1 MTIILRMAFNE
12 IFSSFIGNLFKKSEE
27 RIRFLSLTESLMKQ
41 LPSFFDADV
50 EKINLQDNYSPLKPF
65 INIIELNKPSKEM
78 LEKSAYSLQKRIFE
92 SYFKYGIADERQDM
106 IIDEEIDYE
115 KKRVRETV
123 LTLLYHLFD
132 KDVIVLN
139 AQLLGQEAIEIIK
152 ILEKSEFYGRIIFC
166 FDSIKIESAPK
177 NVIDFFE
184 EISNQN
190 NFYDISNI
198 KDKTDLAKNF
208 SCQIESVPNFEVLF
222 KSLKN
227 NRLFLALDQNLN
239 LAQWMAENIE
249 RLGYT
254 AAQKRILNMELGIAF
269 YLSGK
274 NDEASLFFNNV
285 LESQYDDATDIA
297 ALIYLSKLMMRKKSN
312 PTALKY
318 AALAEQRLQSDKKS
332 SSYAIVKMIGYLI
345 TERAAKDKSI
355 EKYREILSLLKRHKL
370 MNNYVKTALV
380 VPWITLVSKE
390 YRELVMEKV
399 DEAYELA
406 KKLDN
411 RFELSTACHWKG
423 IILSYIG
430 KTGEALDWYFKCNSL
445 RSEIGNL
452 LAVIKIRNGLS
463 YEALISAEYDSAY
476 DLINSFIGRLGEVD
490 DYTEILNTLKNI
502 TFALFYVRH
511 FDDAYKIFQ
520 KIIHFIHLFN
530 LEDTT
535 YDSFVPEYN
544 DMMIYKTFIELER
557 GDITRAKI
565 NLLNV
570 IHNGRVITPIEKPS
584 IFCLEALLA
593 AEEREIELSREKF
606 EEYKKS
612 FLEVGE
618 TQEHRLVFMYYEY
631 AKTLESVGEKELS
644 ALYFKEGLELAAKK
658 NLSFYTKFKTDLTL
672 EEYFDDYVLLEPLNL
687 NLGALEEKAEK
698 QRLMNQLQGTLYNY
712 QFLNKIM
719 GFAAASANAK
729 TFVYNTVLAGVDY
742 TMADAIFIYEK
753 TDSGWENLSSSA
765 QEVFS
770 KTPGTD
776 VWENIIREKEPIKN
790 AKLRFDK
797 NLQAYTANLSKFG
810 FTGGFIIYP
819 NRQNPLSAETINVLN
834 IALSNIQ
841 SQLVMFKQNE
851 HLIYISSTDPLSMLK
866 NRRALQEFIS
876 LENERLRR
884 YKSKRKFVVQET
896 VAFID
901 LDNFKYY
908 NDTFGHDAGD
918 LLISKF
924 GQLLKNVFR
933 RVDFIARFGGDEFVV
948 ILSDASCEEAKRV
961 GERLFESL
969 KNSKYFIPELE
980 SFLCHKVSIPKRRL
994 MGFSMGICSNYDL
1007 KETSDLEQVL
1017 TNADRALYHSKKH
1030 GKGAISIWNEMKDSV
1045 PFGKNRHKK
1054 TEF

>member
-1 MTIILRMAFNE
+1 MAFNE

-41 LPSFFDADV
+41 LPSFFDDNV
-50 EKINLQDNYSPLKPF
+50 EKIDLQGNFSPLKPF
-65 INIIELNKPSKEM
+65 INILELNKPSKEM
-78 LEKSAYSLQKRIFE
+78 IEKSAYSLHKRVFE

-106 IIDEEIDYE
+106 IIDEEIYYE
-115 KKRVRETV
+115 KNRIRETV
-123 LTLLYHLFD
+123 LTMLYHLFD

-139 AQLLGQEAIEIIK
+139 AQFLGQEAIEIIK
-152 ILEKSEFYGRIIFC
+152 ILEKNEFFGRIIFC
-166 FDSIKIESAPK
+166 FDSIKIESSPK
-177 NVIDFFE
+177 NVVDFFE

-198 KDKTDLAKNF
+198 KDEHDLAKNF
-208 SCQIESVPNFEVLF
+208 SCQIENVPDFEILF
-222 KSLKN
+222 KSLRN

-239 LAQWMAENIE
+239 LAQWVSENIE
-249 RLGYT
+249 RFGYT
-254 AAQKRILNMELGIAF
+254 MFQKRMLNMELGISF

-285 LESQYDDATDIA
+285 LESQHDDTTDIL
-297 ALIYLSKLMMRKKSN
+297 ALIYLSKVMMRKKSN

-318 AALAEQRLQSDKKS
+318 VALAEQRLQDNKKS
-332 SSYAIVKMIGYLI
+332 PFYAIAKMIGYLI
-345 TERAAKDKSI
+345 TERSAKDKSV
-355 EKYREILSLLKRHKL
+355 EKYLEILALLKRHRL
-370 MNNYVKTALV
+370 MNNYIKTILV
-380 VPWITLVSKE
+380 VPWIALVSKE
-390 YRELVMEKV
+390 YRSLVMEKI

-406 KKLDN
+406 EKIGN

-423 IILSYIG
+423 IILSYMG
-430 KTGEALDWYFKCNSL
+430 KPGEALDWYFKCNAI
-445 RSEIGNL
+445 RSDIGNL
-452 LAVIKIRNGLS
+452 LAMIKIRNGLS

-511 FDDAYKIFQ
+511 FDEAYMILQ
-520 KIIHFIHLFN
+520 KIIRFIHLFN
-530 LEDTT
+530 LEDTA

-544 DMMIYKTFIELER
+544 DMLIYKTFIELQR
-557 GDITRAKI
+557 GEITRAKI
-565 NLLNV
+565 NLMNV
-570 IHNGRVITPIEKPS
+570 VHNGRTVTPIEKPS
-584 IFCLEALLA
+584 VSFLEALLA
-593 AEEREIELSREKF
+593 AEERDFELSKKKF

-618 TQEHRLVFMYYEY
+618 TQEHRLVFMHYEY
-631 AKTLESVGEKELS
+631 ARTLESLGEAELS
-644 ALYFKEGLELAAKK
+644 SLYFKEGLEFAIKK
-658 NLSFYTKFKTDLTL
+658 NLVFYTKFKTDLTL
-672 EEYFDDYVLLEPLNL
+672 QEYLDDFVLLEPLNV
-687 NLGALEEKAEK
+687 NLGYLEEKAEK
-698 QRLMNQLQGTLYNY
+698 QKLMNQLQGTLYNY

-719 GFAAASANAK
+719 GFASATTNIQ
-729 TFVYNTVLAGVDY
+729 TFVYNTVLAGFDY

-753 TDSGWENLSSSA
+753 NESGWKNLSSSA

-770 KTPGTD
+770 KTPDTD
-776 VWENIIREKEPIKN
+776 AWEHIIKERDPIKN
-790 AKLRFDK
+790 AKLQFDSK
-797 NLQAYTANLSKFG
+797 LQAYAANLSKFG
-810 FTGGFIIYP
+810 FTGVFIIYP
-819 NRQNPLSAETINVLN
+819 SKQNPLSAEIINVLN

-851 HLIYISSTDPLSMLK
+851 HLVHISSTDPLSMLK
-866 NRRALQEFIS
+866 NRHALQEFIS

-884 YKSKRKFVVQET
+884 YKTKRKFVVQET

-908 NDTFGHDAGD
+908 NDNFGHEAGD
-918 LLISKF
+918 LFIGKF
-924 GQLLKNVFR
+924 GQLLKSVYR

-948 ILSDASCEEAKRV
+948 ILSDATCEEAKRV

-969 KNSKYFIPELE
+969 RDAKHFVPELE
-980 SFLCHKVSIPKRRL
+980 DFLGHKVSIPKRKL
-994 MGFSMGICSNYDL
+994 MNFSMGLCSNYDL

-1017 TNADRALYHSKKH
+1017 TNADHALYYSKKH
-1030 GKGAISIWNEMKDSV
+1030 GKGSITIWNEIKHSISL
-1045 PFGKNRHKK
+1045 GKSRHKK